1 MAKEIHDNEKNITI
15 DDIVI
20 EKDKKKK
27 KDNKEKKVVYFKLIV
42 KNWIKLFLI
51 IYLLYKLLIYYLFII

>member
-27 KDNKEKKVVYFKLIV
+27 KDNKEKKLVYVKLIV